1 MSIIEE
7 AKKKLHSEN
16 GSSLLIALLLFFV
29 CLILSMSILSAAVA
43 SRVRIKGEKE
53 KNQEL
58 LCLESALGVLTEGLG
73 DIKYYR
79 REKKTESDD
88 WQAEHSKSE
97 ISGKLAGGKLEGKL
111 ESLMENY
118 LQNNNPEEEFRIYV
132 KDSDDKVYI
141 HPKVE
146 KDYYLV
152 FYVGFKSA
160 DDAVYKISYS
170 PNFTDY
176 FGDAL
181 VPPDPDGQTGWRLSA
196 TGDTKELCIT
206 WKKDFYTIQRVVD

>member
-1 MSIIEE
+1 MSIIDE

-43 SRVRIKGEKE
+43 SRVRIKDEKE

-73 DIKYYR
+73 DIEYYR
-79 REKKTESDD
+79 KENKGESGE
-88 WQAEHSKSE
+88 WQKQDSW
-97 ISGKLAGGKLEGKL
+97 IRINGKLTGGKLEEKL
-111 ESLMENY
+111 ASLMDQY
-118 LQNNNPEEEFRIYV
+118 LQNRDQEVEFSIYV
-132 KDSDDKVYI
+132 KDSDKVYI

-146 KDYYLV
+146 NDYYLV
-152 FYVGFKSA
+152 FYVGFKRA

-170 PNFTDY
+170 PFFIYSGTNL
-176 FGDAL
+176 G
-181 VPPDPDGQTGWRLSA
+181 VPLNGQTGWFLS
-196 TGDTKELCIT
+196 DDVKEFCIT

>member
-1 MSIIEE
+1 MSIIDE

-43 SRVRIKGEKE
+43 SRVRIKDEKE

-79 REKKTESDD
+79 KEKKLGSGE
-88 WQAEHSKSE
+88 WQKQNSWIE
-97 ISGKLAGGKLEGKL
+97 ISGKLTEGKL
-111 ESLMENY
+111 EAKLDSLMGQY
-118 LQNNNPEEEFRIYV
+118 LQDKDQQEEFRIYV
-132 KDSDDKVYI
+132 KDSDKVYI

-181 VPPDPDGQTGWRLSA
+181 APPDPDGQTGWRLSA
-196 TGDTKELCIT
+196 TGDTKELCII

>member
-1 MSIIEE
+1 MSIIDE

-43 SRVRIKGEKE
+43 SRVRIKDEKE

-73 DIKYYR
+73 DIEYYR
-79 REKKTESDD
+79 KEREEESGEWHKD
-88 WQAEHSKSE
+88 ESRVT
-97 ISGKLAGGKLEGKL
+97 ISGKLNGDNLNQKLA
-111 ESLMENY
+111 SLMDQY
-118 LQNNNPEEEFRIYV
+118 LQNGTQGEVEFSIYV
-132 KDSDDKVYI
+132 KDSDKVYI

-146 KDYYLV
+146 NDYYLA
-152 FYVGFKSA
+152 FYVGFKRA

-170 PNFTDY
+170 PFFIYSGTNL
-176 FGDAL
+176 G
-181 VPPDPDGQTGWRLSA
+181 VPLNGQTGWFLS
-196 TGDTKELCIT
+196 GDVKEFCIT